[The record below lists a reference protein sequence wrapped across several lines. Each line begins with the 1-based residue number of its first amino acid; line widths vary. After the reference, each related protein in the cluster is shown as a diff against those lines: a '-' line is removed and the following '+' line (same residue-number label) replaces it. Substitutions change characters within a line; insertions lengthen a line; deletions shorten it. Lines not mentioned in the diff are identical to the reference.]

1 MNRAESSSKQPCYG
15 IRMLGSAHGIEEA
28 QPDMANTPSEIVCTG
43 CRMLI
48 PLPAGRATPR
58 HCPHCL
64 AELPVPK
71 PKNAAIRRNPV
82 TGLPVGALLLGITA
96 FGAVCSLLLLLVTWK
111 SRGSDKVATSGQPA
125 LAPELLGQLEER
137 DRLAKSEA
145 DRQKALKAALDK
157 ARGIKPTD
165 GGALEA
171 WRAVALAAEMPSD
184 SLDQLIAAARAT
196 GEKSALEGD
205 LKKRQEKDKIDNEK
219 RNTLISEALAKGKA
233 ALDKGDSAQAR
244 LNLERARSLAPDTP
258 GLEAEMAQLL
268 KLENRQFEIAHS
280 QTRLK
285 AGQENL
291 KAERWGEALRDFQA
305 VLAVLPD
312 NPEALQGKK
321 SAEEG
326 FDRLEKDR
334 EKRLQYLIH
343 LDDGRKALKDR
354 RYDDASAAFTR
365 AARLMPQEKEAERL
379 QEVVR
384 QTRHEAERNSQAMV
398 TAAKNLMSKGNPQE
412 AFFLLVDADSLTP
425 NDRTIRKLMSDAQ
438 QLVNRMQGIANP
450 LSNDPKYLGYM
461 AQGRAAMAA
470 GNPIAAV
477 ECFEN
482 ALRQTNSRDSF
493 ALRAL
498 MDARSAKDRLGQ
510 RATDYE
516 KALRQGTLL
525 MGRKEYGPAA
535 FMLEGA
541 VRLFPEQK
549 TIELLEEAKFQDLVT
564 RARDAVER
572 DPDTA
577 EKLADQALRLRPTD
591 ISASNIIKQ
600 AKAKALALANPK
612 ANPVDPY
619 ESAMSVGRNAMREK
633 KFGEAVQAFRLAL
646 ENKPNDQVA
655 MELEKQA
662 RQRLV
667 GQDAPKGSNQK
678 TEGDTDPGKP
688 N

>member
-28 QPDMANTPSEIVCTG
+28 QPDMAYTPSEIVCTG

-312 NPEALQGKK
+312 NPEAIQGKK

-549 TIELLEEAKFQDLVT
+549 TIDLLEEAKFQDLVT

>member
-1 MNRAESSSKQPCYG
+1 M
-15 IRMLGSAHGIEEA
+15 AHTA
-28 QPDMANTPSEIVCTG
+28 SEIVCPG

-48 PLPAGRATPR
+48 PLPPGRAIPK

-64 AELPVPK
+64 AELPVAK
-71 PKNAAIRRNPV
+71 PKTATPRRNPFA
-82 TGLPVGALLLGITA
+82 GLPIGAMLLGITA

-111 SRGSDKVATSGQPA
+111 GRGPTNPGSGDQPA

-137 DRLAKSEA
+137 DRLAKAEG
-145 DRQKALKAALDK
+145 DRQKALQAALGK
-157 ARGIKPTD
+157 ARGVKPGD
-165 GGALEA
+165 PGALDA
-171 WRAVALAAEMPSD
+171 WKAVALAAEMPPD
-184 SLDQLIAAARAT
+184 SLDQLIGAARAT

-205 LKKRQEKDKIDNEK
+205 LKKRQEKDKQDIDKKNILVAESMA
-219 RNTLISEALAKGKA
+219 RGKA
-233 ALDKGDSAQAR
+233 ALDKGDAAQAR
-244 LNLERARSLAPDTP
+244 LNLERVRSLAPETP
-258 GLEAEMAQLL
+258 GLEAEMAQVL
-268 KLENRQFEIAHS
+268 KLENRQFEITHS

-365 AARLMPQEKEAERL
+365 ATRLMPQEKEAERL

-398 TAAKNLMSKGNPQE
+398 TAAKNLISKGNPQE
-412 AFFLLVDADSLTP
+412 AFFLLVDADNLTP

-438 QLVNRMQGIANP
+438 QLVNRIQGIANP

-516 KALRQGTLL
+516 KALRQGMLL

-549 TIELLEEAKFQDLVT
+549 TIDLLEEAKFQDLVT
-564 RARDAVER
+564 RAREAVER

-577 EKLADQALRLRPTD
+577 EKLADQALRMRPTD

-619 ESAMSVGRNAMREK
+619 ESAMAVGRNAMREK

-655 MELEKQA
+655 LELEKQA

-667 GQDAPKGSNQK
+667 GQDDPKDPNPKPEANKEDIKPDQK
-678 TEGDTDPGKP
+678 
-688 N
+688 